1 MNLQE
6 SIRND
11 LDKLKEMQKDYRDED
26 EGVSAEDLVDIITH
40 RIKQDNDLMLKLL
53 GDEGPEPLMN
63 AIENVAEFY
72 SGTTEVGS
80 SDVSAMVSAVEKSL
94 A

>member
-11 LDKLKEMQKDYRDED
+11 LNKLKEMHTDDHDED
-26 EGVSAEDLVDIITH
+26 GVSTADLVDIIAH

-53 GDEGPEPLMN
+53 GDGPETLMN
-63 AIENVAEFY
+63 AIESVAEFY

-80 SDVSAMVSAVEKSL
+80 SDVSAMVDAVEKSL

>member
-11 LDKLKEMQKDYRDED
+11 LNMLKEMHTDDHDED
-26 EGVSAEDLVDIITH
+26 GVSTADLVDIIAH
-40 RIKQDNDLMLKLL
+40 RVKQDNDLMLKLL
-53 GDEGPEPLMN
+53 GDGPETLMN
-63 AIENVAEFY
+63 AIESVAEFY

-80 SDVSAMVSAVEKSL
+80 SDVSAMVDAVEKSL